1 METTYKHLRVV
12 MTARGGEEEQRTA
25 AEEEDGGLSCM
36 FGVGLW
42 KRTPEAPEGPL
53 AERADTGDKG
63 LPAGHFCMKSA
74 VLQMLVN

>member
-1 METTYKHLRVV
+1 
-12 MTARGGEEEQRTA
+12 
-25 AEEEDGGLSCM
+25 M

-74 VLQMLVN
+74 VLQMLVNLKKKVCR